1 MSAEHLVPDALIP
14 VNAKR
19 RRFAG
24 LRTVG
29 ALMLREMST
38 RYGASPG
45 GYVWAVLEPL
55 GAIFALTLVFSLVVE
70 TPPLGNSFPLFYAT
84 GFLPFGLY
92 QAIAATGASIINF
105 SRPLLFY
112 PTVTWVDALFARV
125 ILNSMTQVMVGILIL
140 SGIMMASETRSSLE
154 FASILAAVGEALLL
168 GIGVGLIN
176 CVISGLYPVWT
187 QIWSIATRPLFLVSG
202 VFFTYETLPRMAQDL
217 VWWNPLIHITGILR
231 SGFYP
236 TYEPQYISHTYVI
249 GVGLV
254 LVALGTLLLGRFH
267 RDILNA

>member
-1 MSAEHLVPDALIP
+1 MSAEHLVPEALRP

-19 RRFAG
+19 RRFAT
-24 LRTVG
+24 LRTII

-55 GAIFALTLVFSLVVE
+55 GAIFVLTLVFSMVVK

-84 GFLPFGLY
+84 GFLPFGAY
-92 QAIAATGASIINF
+92 QSLSMTSSSIINF
-105 SRPLLFY
+105 SRPLLLY

-125 ILNSMTQVMVGILIL
+125 ILNSLTQVMVGFLIL
-140 SGIMMASETRSSLE
+140 TGIILLSETRSTLE
-154 FASILAAVGEALLL
+154 FGPVLAAVLETILI

-176 CVISGLYPVWT
+176 CVISGLYPVWS
-187 QIWSIATRPLFLVSG
+187 QIWSIATRPLFLMSG
-202 VFFTYETLPRMAQDL
+202 VIFTYETLPTMAQDIL
-217 VWWNPLIHITGILR
+217 WWNPLMHISGIFR

-236 TYEPQYISHTYVI
+236 SYDPQYISHTYV
-249 GVGLV
+249 VGLG
-254 LVALGTLLLGRFH
+254 LGLTALGVLLLGRFH